1 MQKIWVRHILDYVKL
16 DDSHAIFE
24 VKLPKEWIGKCIR
37 DVDIRQKYGINIMA
51 IKENGNMN
59 LTLTPECVFYE
70 GQTLL
75 VLGEH
80 KAIQKC
86 FHI

>member
-1 MQKIWVRHILDYVKL
+1 MDYIKL
-16 DDSHAIFE
+16 DDNHAIFE
-24 VKLPKEWIGKCIR
+24 VKVPKEWIGKSVR
-37 DVDIRQKYGINIMA
+37 EVDIRKKYGINIMA
-51 IKENGNMN
+51 IKRDGDMN
-59 LTLTPECVFYE
+59 IAVLPDMVFE
-70 GQTLL
+70 REFSLL